1 MNFQNLNQQQNY
13 LEKKLYENPPP
24 SEKEDLM
31 TSINE
36 PNYKFLYQNSGTQE
50 ELYPFKDIEGF
61 QEYSELLEK
70 DFLGQLIQ
78 NETSV
83 NAEASKK
90 IEVNLIKKKKLK

>member
-1 MNFQNLNQQQNY
+1 MNIQNLNQQQNY

-36 PNYKFLYQNSGTQE
+36 PNFKFLYQNSGTQD

-61 QEYSELLEK
+61 QEYSEMLEK
-70 DFLGQLIQ
+70 DCLGLLGQ

-83 NAEASKK
+83 YAEASKK
-90 IEVNLIKKKKLK
+90 VEVILIKIKN